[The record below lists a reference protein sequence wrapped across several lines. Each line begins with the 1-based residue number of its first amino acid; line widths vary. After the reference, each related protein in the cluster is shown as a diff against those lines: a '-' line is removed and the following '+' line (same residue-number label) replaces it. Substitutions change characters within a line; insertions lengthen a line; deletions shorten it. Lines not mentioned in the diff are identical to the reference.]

1 MQILDKKFYDQL
13 AKMSQDLQLAV
24 YELSEIQRELLDGT
38 EQNINDVIKFLRAE
52 SNFSQMEYNN
62 TIFRLKAVRDELER
76 RAKELEGPFS
86 STVSKIV
93 ELFAN
98 LIKYLDKTVKKGLYN
113 TNDDLLDVEQYGL
126 ESIGDDSIRVQNQQ
140 NHEWL
145 AFISNYLTVFH
156 MRQNLARVKRE
167 LASIDENVYYQKNTY
182 KQLQHMYASCEEF
195 YGRVEDFY
203 LKQSGTQPLR
213 CDPALAKYLY
223 HVALRFQSSMYISK
237 GRSSHP
243 ALNPRYWLFSYE

>member
-62 TIFRLKAVRDELER
+62 TIFRLRAVRDELER

-86 STVSKIV
+86 STVDKIV

-126 ESIGDDSIRVQNQQ
+126 ENIGDDSIRVQN
-140 NHEWL
+140 
-145 AFISNYLTVFH
+145 
-156 MRQNLARVKRE
+156 
-167 LASIDENVYYQKNTY
+167 
-182 KQLQHMYASCEEF
+182 
-195 YGRVEDFY
+195 
-203 LKQSGTQPLR
+203 
-213 CDPALAKYLY
+213 
-223 HVALRFQSSMYISK
+223 
-237 GRSSHP
+237 
-243 ALNPRYWLFSYE
+243 